1 MVHQHVRDDN
11 SGDHWG
17 VSSTSQFFPG
27 KNAVVLAQLQ
37 ASGEQVRLILTA
49 EQAEDMAA
57 ALLAHAAKARQ
68 AEPIF
73 LDWTEAEIAKLGVEA
88 QANYRAALLVQQ
100 RDSAS
105 TST

>member
-17 VSSTSQFFPG
+17 VNSTAEFFPG
-27 KNAVVLAQLQ
+27 NSAMVLAQLQ
-37 ASGEQVRLILTA
+37 ASGEQVRLALTA

-57 ALLAHAAKARQ
+57 ALLEHAAKARQ
-68 AEPIF
+68 AKPIY
-73 LDWTEAEIAKLGVEA
+73 LDWTEEEISKLDVAA
-88 QANYRAALLVQQ
+88 QANYRAALLVQE

-105 TST
+105 A